1 MKGWKD
7 GRAALLLP
15 VALLL
20 PWACSCLALTC
31 GRNMW
36 DKSEKSEAL
45 GIIGGEPADIVDF
58 PWHVSILDQGRH
70 LCGGSILSEWW
81 VLTASHCFINKNKST
96 LEVKHGQGFFN
107 TKNLRKMQVD
117 KLITHPYFDS
127 WLLDNDIALLLLKSP
142 LNLSA
147 SEAPICL
154 SEVTDIQRWRNC
166 WVTGWDI
173 AAPMQGVNAEL
184 HKVNTELVK
193 WNMCSEVMSMLTKNM
208 LCAGNPQGGKDA
220 CQVMELVLC
229 LERGCHRGLAHG
241 SRIIGSPL
249 PPLYKLP
256 KAAATNDHRQGELKQ
271 QKHILSQSPEVQTH
285 GISRAM
291 LRLEALAEDPS
302 LPFLASHPCRQSVA
316 SLGLCLHHSNL
327 CLSLHMDFSPVCVSL
342 LFSFLIRISVIGL
355 GPTLIQ

>member
-31 GRNMW
+31 GRNMR

-81 VLTASHCFINKNKST
+81 VLTASHCFINKN
-96 LEVKHGQGFFN
+96 N
-107 TKNLRKMQVD
+107 
-117 KLITHPYFDS
+117 

-147 SEAPICL
+147 NEAPICL

-173 AAPMQGVNAEL
+173 AAPMHGVNAEL

-220 CQVMELVLC
+220 CQGDSGGPLVCQKKHNNSLWYQ
-229 LERGCHRGLAHG
+229 LGIVSWGVGCGQEQ
-241 SRIIGSPL
+241 L
-249 PPLYKLP
+249 PGVYTKVSNYLLWIN
-256 KAAATNDHRQGELKQ
+256 TETS
-271 QKHILSQSPEVQTH
+271 LSGKPYRHEPDSGH
-285 GISRAM
+285 
-291 LRLEALAEDPS
+291 
-302 LPFLASHPCRQSVA
+302 
-316 SLGLCLHHSNL
+316 
-327 CLSLHMDFSPVCVSL
+327 SL
-342 LFSFLIRISVIGL
+342 LLSSWAISLLYFVVL
-355 GPTLIQ
+355 LLCP

>member
-81 VLTASHCFINKNKST
+81 VLTASHCFINKN
-96 LEVKHGQGFFN
+96 N
-107 TKNLRKMQVD
+107 
-117 KLITHPYFDS
+117 

-291 LRLEALAEDPS
+291 LRLEALAGDPS

>member
-220 CQVMELVLC
+220 CQ
-229 LERGCHRGLAHG
+229 
-241 SRIIGSPL
+241 
-249 PPLYKLP
+249 
-256 KAAATNDHRQGELKQ
+256 
-271 QKHILSQSPEVQTH
+271 SPEVQTH

-291 LRLEALAEDPS
+291 LRLEALAGDPS

>member
-31 GRNMW
+31 GRNMR

-147 SEAPICL
+147 NEAPICL

-173 AAPMQGVNAEL
+173 AAPMHGVNAEL

-220 CQVMELVLC
+220 CQGDSGGPLVCQKKHNNSLWYQ
-229 LERGCHRGLAHG
+229 LGIVSWGVGCGQEQ
-241 SRIIGSPL
+241 L
-249 PPLYKLP
+249 PGVYTKVSNYLLWIN
-256 KAAATNDHRQGELKQ
+256 TETS
-271 QKHILSQSPEVQTH
+271 LSGKPYRHEPDSGH
-285 GISRAM
+285 
-291 LRLEALAEDPS
+291 
-302 LPFLASHPCRQSVA
+302 
-316 SLGLCLHHSNL
+316 
-327 CLSLHMDFSPVCVSL
+327 SL
-342 LFSFLIRISVIGL
+342 LLSSWAISLLYFVVL
-355 GPTLIQ
+355 LLCP